1 MISKPSFKLI
11 GDNPRY
17 ERWRWQVFAVTWLTY
32 FGYYLT
38 RKAFSVAKIG
48 MEQDPQFHISQDE
61 MAWIDGIYLATYA
74 VGQFIAGILAD
85 RTGTR
90 KIVAIGMFGS
100 ALTAAAMGA
109 SPVTSALGVLIGL
122 QGVCQSTG
130 WAPLVKNVG
139 NFFSQRERGTVL
151 SLWSTNYAVGGM
163 VASVFAGYWGD
174 LLGWRW
180 AFFAPALAGLAIW
193 ALFLAF
199 QRNRPEDVGLPS
211 VEEYHGEETAVL
223 AETDSIGDSAETT
236 RQESSWQIVKQ
247 VLANRTVMVM
257 CLAYFLTKPTRY
269 AILLW
274 GPMYIHKKLDS
285 GMAESGALSALF
297 ELAGIFGAVS
307 AGVLSD
313 RIFGSR
319 RMPVCVISLLLLGA
333 FLLVIDELPAT
344 RLVLGASYLFIGF
357 FVFMPDTILNGP
369 AAVDFG
375 TKRGAGTVA
384 GFVNGAGSVGAILG
398 GTLPGFFSE
407 LWGWS
412 GVFTLLG
419 VMALLAAAILLPMWN
434 SLPSTAPSPKDR
446 KPSPAPGRIET

>member
-1 MISKPSFKLI
+1 MTAKPSFKLI

-17 ERWRWQVFAVTWLTY
+17 ERWRWQVFAITWLTY
-32 FGYYLT
+32 FGYYLM

-48 MEQDPQFHISQDE
+48 MQQDPQFHITYDD
-61 MAWIDGIYLATYA
+61 MAWIDGIYLTTYA
-74 VGQFIAGILAD
+74 VGQFTAGILAD
-85 RTGTR
+85 RAGTR

-122 QGVCQSTG
+122 QGICQSTG
-130 WAPLVKNVG
+130 WAPLIKNVG
-139 NFFSQRERGTVL
+139 NFFSQRERGTVI

-180 AFFAPALAGLAIW
+180 AFFIPAATLLAIW
-193 ALFLAF
+193 VLFVAF
-199 QRNRPEDVGLPS
+199 QRDRPEDVGLPP
-211 VEEYHGEETAVL
+211 VEAYHGEETAVL
-223 AETDSIGDSAETT
+223 VKTDSTGVSEETT
-236 RQESSWQIVKQ
+236 RQESSWEIVKQ

-274 GPMYIHKKLDS
+274 GPMYIHQKLDS

-297 ELAGIFGAVS
+297 ELAGIFGAVA
-307 AGVLSD
+307 AGILSD
-313 RIFGSR
+313 RVFGSR

-333 FLLVIDELPAT
+333 FMLVIDELPAT

-419 VMALLAAAILLPMWN
+419 TMALTAAVILLPKWN
-434 SLPSTAPSPKDR
+434 ALPSTAPSPNEGKDGNH
-446 KPSPAPGRIET
+446 GRDQDQ

>member
-17 ERWRWQVFAVTWLTY
+17 ERWRWQVFAITWLTY

-48 MEQDPQFHISQDE
+48 MEQDPQFHITHDE

-74 VGQFIAGILAD
+74 VGQFAAGILAD
-85 RTGTR
+85 RAGTR

-109 SPVTSALGVLIGL
+109 SPVTSILGVLIGL
-122 QGVCQSTG
+122 QGLCQSTG
-130 WAPLVKNVG
+130 WAPLVKNMG
-139 NFFSQRERGTVL
+139 NFFSQRERGTVI

-180 AFFAPALAGLAIW
+180 AFFAPAVTVLAIW
-193 ALFLAF
+193 VLFVIF
-199 QRNRPEDVGLPS
+199 QRNRPEDVDLPS

-223 AETDSIGDSAETT
+223 SETDTAEVSTVT
-236 RQESSWQIVKQ
+236 IQQEGSWQNVKR
-247 VLANRTVMVM
+247 VLSNRTVLVI

-274 GPMYIHKKLDS
+274 GPMYLHQKLDS

-297 ELAGIFGAVS
+297 ELAGIFGAIT
-307 AGVLSD
+307 AGVVSD
-313 RIFGSR
+313 RVFGSR
-319 RMPVCVISLLLLGA
+319 RMPICVIALVLLGV
-333 FLLVIDELPAT
+333 FMLVIDQLPAT

-384 GFVNGAGSVGAILG
+384 GIVNGSGSVGAVLG
-398 GTLPGFFSE
+398 GTLPGIFADR
-407 LWGWS
+407 WGWS

-419 VMALLAAAILLPMWN
+419 VMALLAAVILLPKWN
-434 SLPSTAPSPKDR
+434 ALPATAASGKDG
-446 KPSPAPGRIET
+446 KHHDNGRDQGR